1 MVGYG
6 KYILFFGSHFAIT
19 RHQSFHAVDFI
30 LLWYSSMVLYATGV
44 LPKQE
49 DMVISPIL
57 GTLEHAEETEEG
69 MRFIGKTKSGYYISV
84 DVTETEMIANI
95 RGLIIMIRGE
105 YLERA
110 NGHYRIYDKS
120 ENTYA
125 NLDVGP
131 DDVFRLIFEIRT

>member
-1 MVGYG
+1 MIVNV
-6 KYILFFGSHFAIT
+6 S
-19 RHQSFHAVDFI
+19 
-30 LLWYSSMVLYATGV
+30 GV

-49 DMVISPIL
+49 DMVISPII

-69 MRFIGKTKSGYYISV
+69 LRFICKTKSGYYVSV
-84 DVTETEMIANI
+84 DVTETEMIASI
-95 RGLIIMIRGE
+95 RGLTIIIKGE

-110 NGHYRIYDKS
+110 NGHYRIYDKL

-131 DDVFRLIFEIRT
+131 DDAFRLAFEVRT